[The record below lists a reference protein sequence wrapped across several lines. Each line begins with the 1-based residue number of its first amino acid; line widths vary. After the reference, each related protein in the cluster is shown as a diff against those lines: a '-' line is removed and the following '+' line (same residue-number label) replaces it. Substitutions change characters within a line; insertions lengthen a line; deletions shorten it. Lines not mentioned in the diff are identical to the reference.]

1 MEDYRHIYEEEV
13 RSFLKSGALLVTG
26 NLNDTMSMRQ
36 MQFLYNKYT
45 GEHRK
50 KFMKVDSM
58 ASIMEKI
65 ISVDITGQFEG
76 VASADPGYF
85 EKGKK
90 EIQRWLD
97 FYAGKEIPIPE
108 KLFYVQN
115 KTNALIGAYN
125 KWETGN
131 CQSGAPVLFKFI
143 PEIGEPQYWNF
154 KKAVEEM
161 GYRLVDRWEECE
173 GHTVKRLGI
182 YDKEGRNLANTFDNI
197 YADYVKEDILQ

>member
-1 MEDYRHIYEEEV
+1 MEDYRHVYEEEV
-13 RSFLKSGALLVTG
+13 RDFLKSGALLVTG
-26 NLNDTMSMRQ
+26 NLNDTMSIKQ
-36 MQFLYNKYT
+36 MQYLYNKYT

-65 ISVDITGQFEG
+65 VTVGITGQVEG
-76 VASADPGYF
+76 VTSADPSYF

-108 KLFYVQN
+108 KLFFVHN

-125 KWETGN
+125 KWEKEN
-131 CQSGAPVLFKFI
+131 CQSGLPVFFKFI

-161 GYRLVDRWEECE
+161 GYRLVNRYEECE
-173 GHTVKRLGI
+173 GKTIQRLGI
-182 YDKEGRNLANTFDNI
+182 YGKDGRNLANTADNL
-197 YADYVKEDILQ
+197 YASYVKEDILQ